1 MSFQFSKPKP
11 CFSWQ
16 FYFNKKTWG
25 EKVIEASRSNDDN
38 EDYDEDYNCGDYND
52 EYNNDE
58 YNNDDEDSKD
68 EEVDDDEEQ
77 DYVELENAEGEPK
90 KNLVKS
96 NSGNVSS
103 LTSLSFIL

>member
-16 FYFNKKTWG
+16 LFFNQKTWG
-25 EKVIEASRSNDDN
+25 DKVIETSRSNDDN

-58 YNNDDEDSKD
+58 YNNNEYNNDEDSKD
-68 EEVDDDEEQ
+68 EGVDYDEEQ
-77 DYVELENAEGEPK
+77 DYVELENAEGGPK
-90 KNLVKS
+90 KNKS
-96 NSGNVSS
+96 NQSQATF
-103 LTSLSFIL
+103 LL